1 MLIRHVQ
8 TIRKLVLSGAFLVGL
23 LMYALTNS
31 RLDAANSTHEMIE
44 WAGIVAIVVCILGRT
59 WASLY
64 IAGRKI
70 EQFVTDGPYSVMRNP
85 LYFFSIIGTAGAGA
99 QLGSI
104 VAGAV
109 FGALAWAVF
118 YVVTLQEE
126 RVMAERYHGA
136 FADYLASVPRFLP
149 NPRLWRD
156 KPTLSIMPPKILRTF
171 ADAMLFLLSV
181 PIAEGFEQ
189 LQNAGVLP
197 VLFRLP

>member
-1 MLIRHVQ
+1 MTIADVQ
-8 TIRKLVLSGAFLVGL
+8 TIRKLVLSVAFLIGV
-23 LMYALTNS
+23 LMFALTNS
-31 RLDAANSTHEMIE
+31 RLDAGNSAHEMIE
-44 WAGIVAIVVCILGRT
+44 WAGVVAIVVCILGRT

-99 QLGSI
+99 QLGSV

-109 FGALAWAVF
+109 FGTLAWAVF

-126 RVMAERYHGA
+126 RLMAERHDGA
-136 FADYLASVPRFLP
+136 FAKYMASVPRFLP

-156 KPTLSIMPPKILRTF
+156 QPTLTIMPPKILRTF

-181 PIAEGFEQ
+181 PLAEGFEQ
-189 LQNAGVLP
+189 LQNIGVLP

>member
-1 MLIRHVQ
+1 TIAEVQ
-8 TIRKLVLSGAFLVGL
+8 IVRKIVLGVAIL
-23 LMYALTNS
+23 LGVLLFALTNS
-31 RLDAANSTHEMIE
+31 RLEAANSTHEMIE
-44 WAGIVAIVVCILGRT
+44 WIGIVAIVICILGRT

-99 QLGSI
+99 LLGSV
-104 VAGAV
+104 VAGAL

-136 FADYLASVPRFLP
+136 FADYMASVPRFLP
-149 NPRLWRD
+149 
-156 KPTLSIMPPKILRTF
+156 
-171 ADAMLFLLSV
+171 
-181 PIAEGFEQ
+181 
-189 LQNAGVLP
+189 
-197 VLFRLP
+197 